1 MEDFEQ
7 AIQQVLGDP
16 GLMEQI
22 MNLSKALGMGPGPQ
36 GETAESTPSGEES
49 PDPAPQPDLS
59 QLGKLTG
66 LLGQANIDRDQK
78 NLLNALT
85 PYMSSPRISK
95 LRRAMQA
102 ARLAELASSMLGNG
116 LGGGQN
122 V

>member
-22 MNLSKALGMGPGPQ
+22 MNLSKALGMGPGSQ

-59 QLGKLTG
+59 QLGKLPG